1 MSVGFFPENKPNGVC
16 NRSRRIRS
24 RRRLPENKFV
34 WDADSLVGACKTKE
48 QQLGFCRG
56 ARKSGP
62 GSVHSFVATL
72 DDECLPKS
80 VATWAAQRKEGRKEG
95 DPHDSRRFLVIK
107 IGICDDFLRLKLL
120 KKRGLDFFNR

>member
-1 MSVGFFPENKPNGVC
+1 MSVGFFPEKKPNGVC
-16 NRSRRIRS
+16 NRSRRIRR

-62 GSVHSFVATL
+62 DSVHSFVATL
-72 DDECLPKS
+72 NDECLPKS
-80 VATWAAQRKEGRKEG
+80 VATWAAQRKEG

-120 KKRGLDFFNR
+120 KRRGLDFFNR

>member
-16 NRSRRIRS
+16 NRSRRIR
-24 RRRLPENKFV
+24 RRRLPENKFL

-48 QQLGFCRG
+48 KQLGFCRG

-72 DDECLPKS
+72 NDECFPKS

-95 DPHDSRRFLVIK
+95 RKGTHMTH
-107 IGICDDFLRLKLL
+107 DDFSSSKWVSATIS
-120 KKRGLDFFNR
+120 

>member
-16 NRSRRIRS
+16 NRSRRIRRR

-72 DDECLPKS
+72 NDECLPK
-80 VATWAAQRKEGRKEG
+80 ALPRGLLKGMKEGRKG
-95 DPHDSRRFLVIK
+95 PT
-107 IGICDDFLRLKLL
+107 
-120 KKRGLDFFNR
+120 

>member
-16 NRSRRIRS
+16 NRSRRIRIRRR
-24 RRRLPENKFV
+24 RRRLPENKFL

-62 GSVHSFVATL
+62 SSVHSFVATL
-72 DDECLPKS
+72 NDECLPKS
-80 VATWAAQRKEGRKEG
+80 VATWAAQRKEGRKG
-95 DPHDSRRFLVIK
+95 THMTH
-107 IGICDDFLRLKLL
+107 DDFSSSK
-120 KKRGLDFFNR
+120 